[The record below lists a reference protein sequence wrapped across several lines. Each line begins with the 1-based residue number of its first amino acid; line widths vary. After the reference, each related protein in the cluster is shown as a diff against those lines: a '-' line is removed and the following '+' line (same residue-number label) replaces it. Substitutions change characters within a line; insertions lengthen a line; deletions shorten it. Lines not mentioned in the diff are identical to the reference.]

1 MLETANF
8 AISPTSYTDYNTQS
22 RSATDSQARF
32 E

>member
-8 AISPTSYTDYNTQS
+8 AISPTSYTDYDTQS

-32 E
+32 D